1 MSSNDEPQLTRRQ
14 MRERRGVDT
23 QGVPIVGAGEGSTSS
38 GDAAKTVP
46 AAPATRSRR
55 VSTSAAVAGGQIPD
69 MQAAERA
76 AADASTDA
84 EKAEAARQTAPAL
97 SLEEIAELEKRAQ
110 AGIPLTRRQARD
122 LEKAKTAS
130 VPIISAADAAAARAA
145 SAPAVAADASS
156 SHGAASE
163 DLRREGDGA
172 AENAPESSDVAEQD
186 AAAAVDSDV
195 ESAGVESGDAESG
208 DAEDSE
214 AENGNAE
221 ASANGNGEAAD
232 NTASDAGEHGG
243 DDAVETAPA
252 KTSKRSKRA
261 EKKAAQEA
269 KRAEEASREAADAE
283 AAAGSNGVAAKPAT
297 PVAPIRPAFIGK
309 PAANAAP
316 LIERLDNA
324 SDDGEQT
331 SGRPGPRRSSYT
343 PLGADDA
350 TGAASTP
357 SDAVDAETVEDADA
371 GTDTD
376 GGSPSRDSASAK
388 TPETIVVPEVVE
400 NSHSDAASSSAPD
413 DGDSAEGVATD
424 AAGAEDGA
432 PKLAEGF
439 GEQVLEAGTAS
450 STTVP
455 HEQPFDR
462 IIARGVEAAEAQA
475 ASNALIL
482 PTMPTNDSLT
492 GPISS
497 NGNVIVT
504 GSIDLPASLSS
515 TGQHPN
521 YFDKAELDTM
531 FEADEE
537 AAPATAGTPVSAAR
551 AVSTHTQTGDVI
563 NPPAPSRDHRLL
575 IILAITAGALLT
587 AVLAVVIVGFVV
599 GAF

>member
-1 MSSNDEPQLTRRQ
+1 MSSNTDEPQLTRRQ

-23 QGVPIVGAGEGSTSS
+23 QGVPIVGAATGSADSGEASK
-38 GDAAKTVP
+38 AVP

-69 MQAAERA
+69 VQAAERA

-145 SAPAVAADASS
+145 SAAVVAEPDATVAAESNANDSNANDSNAN
-156 SHGAASE
+156 HGAVENNGSDAGTDSDSDSDTGAGEAS
-163 DLRREGDGA
+163 DDAANGAVTHDGDGA
-172 AENAPESSDVAEQD
+172 AE
-186 AAAAVDSDV
+186 
-195 ESAGVESGDAESG
+195 
-208 DAEDSE
+208 
-214 AENGNAE
+214 
-221 ASANGNGEAAD
+221 
-232 NTASDAGEHGG
+232 
-243 DDAVETAPA
+243 TAPA
-252 KTSKRSKRA
+252 KSSKRSKRA

-269 KRAEEASREAADAE
+269 KRAEEAALEATEAE
-283 AAAGSNGVAAKPAT
+283 AAASSNGVTAQPAT

-309 PAANAAP
+309 PAASAAP
-316 LIERLDNA
+316 LIERLD
-324 SDDGEQT
+324 SGSVDGEEA

-343 PLGADDA
+343 PLGAGDTTVEQSTPQDDA
-350 TGAASTP
+350 DAQTEDAGGADRDEATEAHSDTDAASTSRG
-357 SDAVDAETVEDADA
+357 SDPVK
-371 GTDTD
+371 
-376 GGSPSRDSASAK
+376 PR
-388 TPETIVVPEVVE
+388 ETIVVPEVVE
-400 NSHSDAASSSAPD
+400 DSRDTDSSAARND
-413 DGDSAEGVATD
+413 ADATGDEAADEAD
-424 AAGAEDGA
+424 ADA

-439 GEQVLEAGTAS
+439 GEQVLEAGAAS
-450 STTVP
+450 STAVP

>member
-1 MSSNDEPQLTRRQ
+1 MSSNTDEPQLTRRQ

-23 QGVPIVGAGEGSTSS
+23 QGVPIVGAATGSADSGEASK
-38 GDAAKTVP
+38 AVP

-69 MQAAERA
+69 VQAAERA

-145 SAPAVAADASS
+145 SAAVVAEPDATVAAESNANDSNANDSNANDS
-156 SHGAASE
+156 NANHGAVENNGSDAGTDSDSDSDTGAGEAS
-163 DLRREGDGA
+163 DDAANGAVTHDGDGA
-172 AENAPESSDVAEQD
+172 AE
-186 AAAAVDSDV
+186 
-195 ESAGVESGDAESG
+195 
-208 DAEDSE
+208 
-214 AENGNAE
+214 
-221 ASANGNGEAAD
+221 
-232 NTASDAGEHGG
+232 
-243 DDAVETAPA
+243 TAPA
-252 KTSKRSKRA
+252 KSSKRSKRA

-269 KRAEEASREAADAE
+269 KRAEEAALEATEAE
-283 AAAGSNGVAAKPAT
+283 AAASSNGVTAQPAT

-309 PAANAAP
+309 PAASAAP
-316 LIERLDNA
+316 LIERLD
-324 SDDGEQT
+324 SGSVDGEEA

-343 PLGADDA
+343 PLGAGDTTVEQSTPQDDA
-350 TGAASTP
+350 DAQTEDAGGADRDEATEAHSDTDAASTSRG
-357 SDAVDAETVEDADA
+357 SDPVK
-371 GTDTD
+371 
-376 GGSPSRDSASAK
+376 PR
-388 TPETIVVPEVVE
+388 ETIVVPEVVE
-400 NSHSDAASSSAPD
+400 DSRDTDSSAARND
-413 DGDSAEGVATD
+413 ADATGDEAADEAD
-424 AAGAEDGA
+424 ADA

-439 GEQVLEAGTAS
+439 GEQVLEAGAAS
-450 STTVP
+450 STAVP

>member
-23 QGVPIVGAGEGSTSS
+23 QGVPIVGAGEGSTST

-69 MQAAERA
+69 VQAAERA

-130 VPIISAADAAAARAA
+130 VPVISAADAAAARAA

-156 SHGAASE
+156 SQGTASE
-163 DLRREGDGA
+163 DLHREGDGA
-172 AENAPESSDVAEQD
+172 AENAPEPSDAAEQD
-186 AAAAVDSDV
+186 AAVAVDSD
-195 ESAGVESGDAESG
+195 AESG
-208 DAEDSE
+208 GAQDSNARDSDAKDSD
-214 AENGNAE
+214 AKVGGAKNGDAGD
-221 ASANGNGEAAD
+221 SA
-232 NTASDAGEHGG
+232 TDAGESDGD

-283 AAAGSNGVAAKPAT
+283 AAANSNGVAAKPAT

-316 LIERLDNA
+316 LIERLDSA

-343 PLGADDA
+343 PLGAGDA
-350 TGAASTP
+350 TGAPATAG
-357 SDAVDAETVEDADA
+357 DAVDAETVDAAD
-371 GTDTD
+371 TDTD
-376 GGSPSRDSASAK
+376 TGTDAGSTSRDSASAK

-413 DGDSAEGVATD
+413 DDDSAEGVATD
-424 AAGAEDGA
+424 AAGAEDDA

-450 STTVP
+450 STAVP

>member
-23 QGVPIVGAGEGSTSS
+23 QGVPIVGAGEGSTST

-69 MQAAERA
+69 VQAAERA

-156 SHGAASE
+156 SQGTASE
-163 DLRREGDGA
+163 DLHREGDGA
-172 AENAPESSDVAEQD
+172 AENAPEPSDAAEQD
-186 AAAAVDSDV
+186 AAVAVDSD
-195 ESAGVESGDAESG
+195 AESG
-208 DAEDSE
+208 GAQDSNARDSDAKDSD
-214 AENGNAE
+214 AKVGGAKNGDAGD
-221 ASANGNGEAAD
+221 SA
-232 NTASDAGEHGG
+232 TDAGESDGD

-283 AAAGSNGVAAKPAT
+283 AAANSNGVAAKPAT

-316 LIERLDNA
+316 LIERLDSA

-343 PLGADDA
+343 PLGAGDA
-350 TGAASTP
+350 TGAPATAG
-357 SDAVDAETVEDADA
+357 DAVDAETVDAAD
-371 GTDTD
+371 TDTD
-376 GGSPSRDSASAK
+376 TGTDAGSTSRDSASAK

-400 NSHSDAASSSAPD
+400 NSDADSSSATD
-413 DGDSAEGVATD
+413 DDDSAEGVATD
-424 AAGAEDGA
+424 AAGAEDDA

-450 STTVP
+450 STAVP

>member
-1 MSSNDEPQLTRRQ
+1 MSSNTDEPQLTRRQ

-23 QGVPIVGAGEGSTSS
+23 QGVPIVGAAEGSADS

-46 AAPATRSRR
+46 AAAPATRSRR

-69 MQAAERA
+69 VQAAERA

-84 EKAEAARQTAPAL
+84 EKAEAARQTAPTL
-97 SLEEIAELEKRAQ
+97 SVEEIAELEKRAQ

-130 VPIISAADAAAARAA
+130 VPVISAADAAAHRAA
-145 SAPAVAADASS
+145 TAAAAAGETPSTNGADTSDADQRDESTSNPDAGDAATSDAAESQVAQNAATQTGAGKNAADATADDTSN
-156 SHGAASE
+156 
-163 DLRREGDGA
+163 
-172 AENAPESSDVAEQD
+172 AEVDVAEEPTPTK
-186 AAAAVDSDV
+186 S
-195 ESAGVESGDAESG
+195 
-208 DAEDSE
+208 
-214 AENGNAE
+214 
-221 ASANGNGEAAD
+221 
-232 NTASDAGEHGG
+232 
-243 DDAVETAPA
+243 
-252 KTSKRSKRA
+252 SKRSKRA

-269 KRAEEASREAADAE
+269 KRAEDAAREAAAAQAVPDVATEDAS
-283 AAAGSNGVAAKPAT
+283 AAA

-309 PAANAAP
+309 PAAAAP
-316 LIERLDNA
+316 LIESLDSTA
-324 SDDGEQT
+324 DAGEQA

-343 PLGADDA
+343 PVGADDSAA
-350 TGAASTP
+350 TST
-357 SDAVDAETVEDADA
+357 SETTDAEIVDAEAE
-371 GTDTD
+371 
-376 GGSPSRDSASAK
+376 SPSQASGASANR
-388 TPETIVVPEVVE
+388 PETIVVPEVVD
-400 NSHSDAASSSAPD
+400 SSDTDDSTKNDDSSA
-413 DGDSAEGVATD
+413 AETAD
-424 AAGAEDGA
+424 AEAAADADAEA

-439 GEQVLEAGTAS
+439 GEQVLDSGSAASTA
-450 STTVP
+450 VP
-455 HEQPFDR
+455 HDQPFDR

-482 PTMPTNDSLT
+482 PTMPSNDSLT

-531 FEADEE
+531 FEADED

>member
-23 QGVPIVGAGEGSTSS
+23 QGVPIVGAGEGSTST

-69 MQAAERA
+69 VQAAERA

-156 SHGAASE
+156 SQGTASE
-163 DLRREGDGA
+163 DLHREGDGA
-172 AENAPESSDVAEQD
+172 AENAPESSDAAKQD
-186 AAAAVDSDV
+186 AAVAVDSDV
-195 ESAGVESGDAESG
+195 EAAGVESGDAESG

-400 NSHSDAASSSAPD
+400 NSDADSSSATD
-413 DGDSAEGVATD
+413 DDDSAEGVATD
-424 AAGAEDGA
+424 AAGAEDDA

-450 STTVP
+450 STAVP

>member
-1 MSSNDEPQLTRRQ
+1 MSSNTDEPQLTRRQ

-23 QGVPIVGAGEGSTSS
+23 QGVPIVGAGEGSPST
-38 GDAAKTVP
+38 GDAVKAVP
-46 AAPATRSRR
+46 PAPATRSRR

-69 MQAAERA
+69 VQAAERA

-145 SAPAVAADASS
+145 SAPDAAADDSSPQTTAS
-156 SHGAASE
+156 G
-163 DLRREGDGA
+163 EGVGA
-172 AENAPESSDVAEQD
+172 AENAPKPSDGAEQD
-186 AAAAVDSDV
+186 AAVAGDSAAESVDTTSGDTEDSD
-195 ESAGVESGDAESG
+195 
-208 DAEDSE
+208 
-214 AENGNAE
+214 AE
-221 ASANGNGEAAD
+221 ARRDDEAAD
-232 NTASDAGEHGG
+232 NTASDAGAHDG

-252 KTSKRSKRA
+252 KSSKRAKRA

-269 KRAEEASREAADAE
+269 KRAEEASREAADADE
-283 AAAGSNGVAAKPAT
+283 AASSNGGAAKPAT

-316 LIERLDNA
+316 LIERLDSA

-343 PLGADDA
+343 PLAADGGADA
-350 TGAASTP
+350 PSTSGGAADGQT
-357 SDAVDAETVEDADA
+357 AEA
-371 GTDTD
+371 GDTDTD
-376 GGSPSRDSASAK
+376 SASQDSASAQ
-388 TPETIVVPEVVE
+388 TPETIVVPEVIDD
-400 NSHSDAASSSAPD
+400 SRSASASSSAPD
-413 DGDSAEGVATD
+413 DDDRAEADAVD
-424 AAGAEDGA
+424 AAEADADADA

-450 STTVP
+450 STAVP

>member
-1 MSSNDEPQLTRRQ
+1 MSSNTDEPQLTRRQ

-23 QGVPIVGAGEGSTSS
+23 QGVPIVGAADGSADS
-38 GDAAKTVP
+38 GDAAKSVP
-46 AAPATRSRR
+46 AAAPATRSRR

-69 MQAAERA
+69 VQAAERA

-84 EKAEAARQTAPAL
+84 EKAEAARQTAPTL
-97 SLEEIAELEKRAQ
+97 SVEEIAELEKRAQ

-130 VPIISAADAAAARAA
+130 VPVISAADAAAHRAA
-145 SAPAVAADASS
+145 TAAAAAGETPSTSGADTSDADQRDESTSNADAGNAATSDAAVNDAATSDAAESQVAQNAATQTGAGKNAADATADDTSN
-156 SHGAASE
+156 
-163 DLRREGDGA
+163 
-172 AENAPESSDVAEQD
+172 AEVDVAEEPTPTK
-186 AAAAVDSDV
+186 S
-195 ESAGVESGDAESG
+195 
-208 DAEDSE
+208 
-214 AENGNAE
+214 
-221 ASANGNGEAAD
+221 
-232 NTASDAGEHGG
+232 
-243 DDAVETAPA
+243 
-252 KTSKRSKRA
+252 SKRSKRA

-269 KRAEEASREAADAE
+269 KRAEDAAREAAAAQAVPDVAAEDAS
-283 AAAGSNGVAAKPAT
+283 AAA

-309 PAANAAP
+309 PAAAAP
-316 LIERLDNA
+316 LIESLDSTA
-324 SDDGEQT
+324 DAGEQAT
-331 SGRPGPRRSSYT
+331 GRPGPRRSSYT
-343 PLGADDA
+343 PVGADGNAATSTSETTDA
-350 TGAASTP
+350 EI
-357 SDAVDAETVEDADA
+357 VDAEAE
-371 GTDTD
+371 
-376 GGSPSRDSASAK
+376 SPSQASGASANR
-388 TPETIVVPEVVE
+388 PETIVVPEVVD
-400 NSHSDAASSSAPD
+400 SSDTDESTKNDDSSA
-413 DGDSAEGVATD
+413 AETAD
-424 AAGAEDGA
+424 AEAAADADADADAEA

-439 GEQVLEAGTAS
+439 GEQVLDSGSAASTA
-450 STTVP
+450 VP
-455 HEQPFDR
+455 HDQPFDR

-482 PTMPTNDSLT
+482 PTMPSNDSLT

-531 FEADEE
+531 FEADED

>member
-1 MSSNDEPQLTRRQ
+1 MSSNTDEPQLTRRQ

-23 QGVPIVGAGEGSTSS
+23 QGVPIVGAGEGSPST
-38 GDAAKTVP
+38 GEAAKTVP

-69 MQAAERA
+69 VQAAERA

-84 EKAEAARQTAPAL
+84 EKAEVARQTAPAL

-145 SAPAVAADASS
+145 SASVVPADDSS
-156 SHGAASE
+156 SQKTASE
-163 DLRREGDGA
+163 DLRGEDIGA
-172 AENAPESSDVAEQD
+172 ADNASEPSDTAEHD
-186 AAAAVDSDV
+186 AAVAVDS
-195 ESAGVESGDAESG
+195 GIESGAAESG
-208 DAEDSE
+208 DAEDGD
-214 AENGNAE
+214 AQNGNAE
-221 ASANGNGEAAD
+221 ASAIDSGEAAD
-232 NTASDAGEHGG
+232 NTASDSGEHDGD
-243 DDAVETAPA
+243 DDAVETVPA

-283 AAAGSNGVAAKPAT
+283 VAASSNGVAAKPAT

-309 PAANAAP
+309 PAASAAP
-316 LIERLDNA
+316 LIERLDTG
-324 SDDGEQT
+324 SDDLEQT

-343 PLGADDA
+343 PVAAGDA
-350 TGAASTP
+350 TGAPSTP
-357 SDAVDAETVEDADA
+357 SDAVDAKTVEAADVDAD
-371 GTDTD
+371 TDTD
-376 GGSPSRDSASAK
+376 TGPTSRDSASAK
-388 TPETIVVPEVVE
+388 IPETIVVAEVVGAP
-400 NSHSDAASSSAPD
+400 HSDAASSSATD
-413 DGDSAEGVATD
+413 DDDSVEGNATD
-424 AAGAEDGA
+424 AAGAETDT
-432 PKLAEGF
+432 PQLAEGF

-450 STTVP
+450 STAVP

>member
-1 MSSNDEPQLTRRQ
+1 MSSNTDEPQLTRRQ

-23 QGVPIVGAGEGSTSS
+23 QGVPIVGAATGSADSGEASK
-38 GDAAKTVP
+38 AVP

-69 MQAAERA
+69 VQAAERA

-145 SAPAVAADASS
+145 SAPAAAADDSS
-156 SHGAASE
+156 SQKTASDGE
-163 DLRREGDGA
+163 SVGA
-172 AENAPESSDVAEQD
+172 AENATESSYAAEQD
-186 AAAAVDSDV
+186 AAVDEDSGVETGVSEAVDV
-195 ESAGVESGDAESG
+195 EDGGAKNGDAADG
-208 DAEDSE
+208 
-214 AENGNAE
+214 
-221 ASANGNGEAAD
+221 ASANDEAAD
-232 NTASDAGEHGG
+232 NTASDAGEHDG

-252 KTSKRSKRA
+252 KSSKRSKRA

-316 LIERLDNA
+316 LIERLDSA
-324 SDDGEQT
+324 SDEGEQT

-343 PLGADDA
+343 PLGASDEA
-350 TGAASTP
+350 GAPVTP
-357 SDAVDAETVEDADA
+357 SDAVDAETVEATDT
-371 GTDTD
+371 GTDT
-376 GGSPSRDSASAK
+376 GSTSGDSASAR
-388 TPETIVVPEVVE
+388 TPETIVVPEAVE
-400 NSHSDAASSSAPD
+400 NSRPDTASPSVTHD
-413 DGDSAEGVATD
+413 DDSAEGVTTD
-424 AAGAEDGA
+424 AADADA

-439 GEQVLEAGTAS
+439 GEQVLDAGTAS
-450 STTVP
+450 STAVP